1 MPATVQKPIKA
12 RAKAK
17 PVKATKSKPPKAPP
31 RPNKLPTK
39 RELEADKAKLAKKVI
54 AKQKPPAGSAEI
66 PGVVEFIP
74 ELPANYDKSKRVRSQ
89 VEHMWDLDPDLVVE
103 RKPRT
108 LGQAIVRALYCQGLR
123 GDIRAFVE
131 IRNTL
136 GEAPTNKIGN
146 PDGSNLNPL
155 QLLLT
160 PESRLQPADEHD
172 TDTEDFIDND

>member
-1 MPATVQKPIKA
+1 MPATVQKPLKA

-17 PVKATKSKPPKAPP
+17 PAKATKQKPPKAPP

-54 AKQKPPAGSAEI
+54 AKQKPPAGSEEI

-74 ELPANYDKSKRVRSQ
+74 ELPADYDKRKRVRAQ
-89 VEHMWDLDPDLVVE
+89 IEHMWDLDPDLVVE

-146 PDGSNLNPL
+146 ADGSNLNPL
-155 QLLLT
+155 QMLLT
-160 PESRLQPADEHD
+160 PQSRLKPTDDQD
-172 TDTEDFIDND
+172 TDDFVDHD